1 MSTSIYRFPTA
12 EAAAIACGDR
22 ILELLDGARRQR
34 GIATMAVSGGS
45 TPRLM
50 FQSMASR
57 NFDWSSIELFWVD
70 ERMVPPTDSESNY
83 RMTREALLDAI
94 TIPASRIHRIAG
106 EMAPERAAAACIEEI
121 RQVFGLSP
129 DSSELPLFDV
139 IQRGMG
145 PDMHTASLFPGE
157 PLILNQT
164 DIAAAVWVPKMGQHR
179 VTLLP
184 GVLER
189 ARQTLC
195 LVSGA
200 DKAVGLR
207 SVLREPPNTLQRPA
221 QIASDSMA
229 WYVDELAYGA
239 DPATSSPA

>member
-1 MSTSIYRFPTA
+1 MSTGIFRFPTPK
-12 EAAAIACGDR
+12 EAAVACGDR
-22 ILELLDGARRQR
+22 ILELLDGARRER
-34 GIATMAVSGGS
+34 GVATIAVSGGS

-50 FQSMASR
+50 FESMASR
-57 NFDWSSIELFWVD
+57 NFDWSGVELFWVD
-70 ERMVPPTDSESNY
+70 ERMVPPTDAESNY

-94 TIPASRIHRIAG
+94 AIPASGIHRIAG
-106 EMAPERAAAACIEEI
+106 EMPPERASAAYIAEI
-121 RQVFGLSP
+121 GRVFGLSP
-129 DSSELPLFDV
+129 ETSELPVFDV

-164 DIAAAVWVPKMGQHR
+164 DIAAAVWVAKMGQRR

-184 GVLER
+184 GVLAR

-207 SVLREPPNTLQRPA
+207 SVLREPPNPLQRPA
-221 QIASDSMA
+221 QIASDAMA

-239 DPATSSPA
+239 DPATS